1 MFSQAIQFFKYQKT
15 LGYLVQIGIK
25 YFVALCISSCIL
37 QHFTY
42 YYYYLVVFT
51 LFLPRISI
59 LETIVSHIKIRSGNI
74 AYPSYALLVLA
85 NANHQMT

>member
-25 YFVALCISSCIL
+25 YFVALCISSCIS
-37 QHFTY
+37 QHFT
-42 YYYYLVVFT
+42 YYLVVFT